1 MANPLISGVFAGL
14 TNVNVRG
21 VQDTITDSVDQF
33 NWELAWKKFKMENPD
48 YKVNDSDIPTLCKE
62 LSKNQ
67 VDVLFNNA
75 VNNAKYEVA
84 RIISEKAKPH
94 LSKLVKGTKDLLV
107 AGKDF
112 VVAGKEALGDAASAV
127 KGGITKVADVGKQVI
142 GALASRGQEFGDALM
157 KKKKINITLSSF
169 EIFMLAQMGIFKA
182 EGINTYRHISM
193 GPMKNVQVYKVL
205 YYIYSKNEP
214 LLFVL
219 YELYKKTKQE
229 AFQKKLRDYEEKK
242 EAYMKEVA
250 KYEQEQRNAQE
261 KYNRNMENYGEKLDN
276 YKKCIDNPFIPRKVC
291 DKEFKPHVPVLQTR
305 KSPKKLSEATPI
317 LSNVGVNSGPKKSEK
332 VKELSAAIKQNSAG
346 ASQRRNHMSTRRRR
360 S

>member
-1 MANPLISGVFAGL
+1 MAAAEVTGVIHGLTGVDVKKIQDDIMKKARDFNWAAAWVAYKKANPGHKLE
-14 TNVNVRG
+14 
-21 VQDTITDSVDQF
+21 DS
-33 NWELAWKKFKMENPD
+33 
-48 YKVNDSDIPTLCKE
+48 SIPTLCSE
-62 LSKNQ
+62 LSQYQIEAIVENTLKI
-67 VDVLFNNA
+67 
-75 VNNAKYEVA
+75 AKHEVA
-84 RIISEKAKPH
+84 RVVTEAVEPY
-94 LSKLVKGTKDLLV
+94 LETLVEGGEALV
-107 AGKDF
+107 
-112 VVAGKEALGDAASAV
+112 EALGEAGSAV
-127 KGGITKVADVGKQVI
+127 KGGLKKAVDISKKTL
-142 GALASRGQEFGDALM
+142 GALASRGQEFGDAIHDVA
-157 KKKKINITLSSF
+157 KKKKVNITLSSF

-229 AFQKKLRDYEEKK
+229 AFQKKLHDYEEKK
-242 EAYMKEVA
+242 KAYMKEVE

-261 KYNRNMENYGEKLDN
+261 KYNRNMENYGKKLDN
-276 YKKCIDNPFIPRKVC
+276 YKKCVDNPFIPRKVC

-332 VKELSAAIKQNSAG
+332 IKELSAAIKQNSAS
-346 ASQRRNHMSTRRRR
+346 ASQRRNRMSTRRRR